1 MKRKMTCI
9 VLGLTTLLMVGSTTA
24 VSAYTKSNFSCTAT
38 KLMDG
43 ESTHI
48 KKYAGSTKAE
58 TTVSSM
64 TKKENHMKCG
74 LKKEVLVQMLHFI
87 MVLQIHV
94 RKDYLI
100 IDLRIKMI
108 HMMQN

>member
-48 KKYAGSTKAE
+48 KKICWKYKS
-58 TTVSSM
+58 
-64 TKKENHMKCG
+64 
-74 LKKEVLVQMLHFI
+74 
-87 MVLQIHV
+87 
-94 RKDYLI
+94 
-100 IDLRIKMI
+100 
-108 HMMQN
+108 

>member
-1 MKRKMTCI
+1 
-9 VLGLTTLLMVGSTTA
+9 
-24 VSAYTKSNFSCTAT
+24 
-38 KLMDG
+38 
-43 ESTHI
+43 
-48 KKYAGSTKAE
+48 
-58 TTVSSM
+58 
-64 TKKENHMKCG
+64 MKCG

-87 MVLQIHV
+87 RVLQIHV